1 MVTPI
6 LESPKMAQGQFSENH
21 FGNANLSNEGLDE
34 KCLTL
39 DLLHF
44 AVSLGLPAERI
55 ISGVGPRAGAE
66 R

>member
-1 MVTPI
+1 
-6 LESPKMAQGQFSENH
+6 MAQGQFSENH